1 MPAIISAH
9 WSTTT
14 FDSIY
19 SIICR
24 HCYLITRK
32 CIQHGASV
40 TSAVP
45 EVVLAPCICDLC
57 FLLLTF
63 LMNSIVLCW
72 YFETVNTILFV
83 QMISRII
90 ERIVWKIR
98 QINDTVKLDVSYDHH
113 VTVTTIMWQ
122 LRPSFDRYDHLPL
135 VVTISRRIL
144 TAMTILP
151 IISQSKIWSITV

>member
-83 QMISRII
+83 EMISRII

-113 VTVTTIMWQ
+113 VTVTTII
-122 LRPSFDRYDHLPL
+122 RPLWSSTSCSYDQPPDFDRYDHLTHNFSIENMEYYGI
-135 VVTISRRIL
+135 V
-144 TAMTILP
+144 A
-151 IISQSKIWSITV
+151 SQN